1 MSVAEFVFEK
11 GVWWYFD
18 GYHRRKYMAAESYGK
33 CCKMCGVGLNED
45 NWAQGNLKKNVYI
58 CRSCDSIK
66 GKRNRLKRLASSIGK
81 QAVNQYSKVKEGYVY
96 ILTNPAW
103 PDWVKVGMAIDAE
116 DRCNS
121 YQTSSPFRDYELH
134 YQVYTKDRRRLER
147 QAHGLVGEVA
157 ESQYNE
163 WFKIPVPIAVTCI
176 SDLLKQQNS
185 PQ

>member
-1 MSVAEFVFEK
+1 MSVAEFVFEE

-18 GYHRRKYMAAESYGK
+18 GYHRRKYMAAEAYGK

-81 QAVNQYSKVKEGYVY
+81 QAVNQYSKVKDGYVY

-121 YQTSSPFRDYELH
+121 YQTSSPYRDYQLH
-134 YQVYTKDRRRLER
+134 YQV
-147 QAHGLVGEVA
+147 H
-157 ESQYNE
+157 
-163 WFKIPVPIAVTCI
+163 
-176 SDLLKQQNS
+176 SDLNL
-185 PQ
+185 